1 MKQTNISIRAYFCV
15 FVVKNISRLG
25 AHLTFLVALIFLV
38 YGGRYLFYR
47 FHSYLSFHFPSFR
60 LSTSLSPSPP
70 LFSLYPYLSFSIGLF
85 SRSPIYIIS
94 DISFPLSLSIFLLL
108 SYILCTCA
116 AQSYFIFYLHLCI
129 IHPKEKTW
137 IFKELRTSSSITLIH
152 DFENISNNL
161 NLFIYH

>member
-1 MKQTNISIRAYFCV
+1 MQETNICIITYFCV

-25 AHLTFLVALIFLV
+25 AHLTFLVVLIFLV

-94 DISFPLSLSIFLLL
+94 DISLPLSLSISFSLVHFM
-108 SYILCTCA
+108 YLC
-116 AQSYFIFYLHLCI
+116 SL
-129 IHPKEKTW
+129 
-137 IFKELRTSSSITLIH
+137 ELFH
-152 DFENISNNL
+152 
-161 NLFIYH
+161 LFIYIYASFIQKKKTLGL

>member
-1 MKQTNISIRAYFCV
+1 MQQTNICIITYFCV

-85 SRSPIYIIS
+85 SRSPIYVIF
-94 DISFPLSLSIFLLL
+94 DISLPLSLSFSL
-108 SYILCTCA
+108 SPSLVHFMYLC
-116 AQSYFIFYLHLCI
+116 SL
-129 IHPKEKTW
+129 
-137 IFKELRTSSSITLIH
+137 ELFH
-152 DFENISNNL
+152 
-161 NLFIYH
+161 LFIYIYASFIQKENVGSLKN

>member
-1 MKQTNISIRAYFCV
+1 MCSQL
-15 FVVKNISRLG
+15 KNISRLG

-85 SRSPIYIIS
+85 SRSPIYVIS
-94 DISFPLSLSIFLLL
+94 DISLPLSLSFSL
-108 SYILCTCA
+108 SPSLVHFMYLC
-116 AQSYFIFYLHLCI
+116 SL
-129 IHPKEKTW
+129 
-137 IFKELRTSSSITLIH
+137 ELFH
-152 DFENISNNL
+152 
-161 NLFIYH
+161 LFIYIYASFIQKKNVGSLKN

>member
-70 LFSLYPYLSFSIGLF
+70 LFSLYPYLSFSIGLLSTF
-85 SRSPIYIIS
+85 PIYVILTSFFLSHSRS
-94 DISFPLSLSIFLLL
+94 LSL
-108 SYILCTCA
+108 YTLCTCA
-116 AQSYFIFYLHLCI
+116 TQRFVIYFIYNYV
-129 IHPKEKTW
+129 
-137 IFKELRTSSSITLIH
+137 S
-152 DFENISNNL
+152 
-161 NLFIYH
+161 FIQRNM